1 MHAVADLAVA
11 DLAVADSTVADL
23 AAVDR
28 RPGTEARGGA
38 FLDVIDVSKDYETR
52 EGDQIRAL
60 DRASLSLA
68 DGEFVS
74 VVGPSGCGKSTL
86 LKIIAGIEPPSDG
99 TIIYRGQAVRRAQR
113 GMGVVFQTPV
123 LLPWLTV
130 LENVMLPVRVL
141 RLPRKPGME
150 HARRL
155 IALVGLVG
163 FEGKYPIEL
172 SGGMQQRVGIAR
184 SLIHDPGLLL
194 MDEPFGALD
203 ALTRERMSLELQKIW
218 IANRKTVFFI
228 THSILESVF
237 LSDRVLVMSGRP
249 GRIIGEFVIPFPRPR
264 GFDLGANPE
273 FNDLVSRIRSLL
285 GASIDV

>member
-1 MHAVADLAVA
+1 MHAV
-11 DLAVADSTVADL
+11 SQT
-23 AAVDR
+23 AAANR
-28 RPGTEARGGA
+28 RLVQDPQGG
-38 FLDVIDVSKDYETR
+38 LLLNVIDVSKEYETR
-52 EGDQIRAL
+52 EGDQILAL
-60 DRASLSLA
+60 ERVSLTLA

-86 LKIIAGIEPPSDG
+86 LKIIAGIEPTSSG
-99 TIIYRGQAVRRAQR
+99 GVIYRGQAVHRPQR

-130 LENVMLPVRVL
+130 IENVLLPIRVL
-141 RLPRKPGME
+141 RLPRKPAE
-150 HARRL
+150 KRARAL
-155 IALVGLVG
+155 IALVGLAG
-163 FEGKYPIEL
+163 FERKYPLEL

-237 LSDRVLVMSGRP
+237 LSDRVLVMSTRP
-249 GRIIGEFVIPFPRPR
+249 GQIIEELVIPFPRPR
-264 GFDLGANPE
+264 GFELAENLE
-273 FNDLVSRIRSLL
+273 FNKLVSRIRDLL
-285 GASIDV
+285 GKSIDV

>member
-1 MHAVADLAVA
+1 MSGVSGLAVLT
-11 DLAVADSTVADL
+11 DPSDSKKAEVL
-23 AAVDR
+23 LNVVDV
-28 RPGTEARGGA
+28 TKE
-38 FLDVIDVSKDYETR
+38 YETR
-52 EGDQIRAL
+52 EGDEILAL
-60 DRASLSLA
+60 ANATLSLA

-86 LKIIAGIEPPSDG
+86 LKIIAGIEPKSSG
-99 TIIYRGQAVRRAQR
+99 TISYRGKADQGPDS

-123 LLPWLTV
+123 LLPWLTI
-130 LENVMLPVRVL
+130 LENVLLPIRVL
-141 RLPRKPGME
+141 RLPRKASE
-150 HARRL
+150 ERARGL
-155 IALVGLVG
+155 LALVGLAG
-163 FEGKYPIEL
+163 FEGKYPGEL

-184 SLIHDPGLLL
+184 SLVHDPALLL

-218 IANRKTVFFI
+218 MTNRKTVFFI

-249 GRIIGEFVIPFPRPR
+249 GRIIEELVIPFARPR
-264 GFDLGANPE
+264 GFDLAADPD
-273 FNDLVSRIRSLL
+273 FNKLVSRIRDLL

>member
-1 MHAVADLAVA
+1 MHAVLRAASADGQRRQAQVTEEFLSVA
-11 DLAVADSTVADL
+11 
-23 AAVDR
+23 
-28 RPGTEARGGA
+28 
-38 FLDVIDVSKDYETR
+38 DVSKEYETR
-52 EGDQIRAL
+52 EGDQIVAL

-68 DGEFVS
+68 ESEFVS

-86 LKIIAGIEPPSDG
+86 LKIIAGIEPLSG
-99 TIIYRGQAVRRAQR
+99 GNIIYRGQAVKRPQR

-123 LLPWLTV
+123 LLPWLTT
-130 LENVMLPVRVL
+130 LENVLLPIRVL
-141 RLPRKPGME
+141 RMPRAPAE
-150 HARRL
+150 ERAREL
-155 IALVGLVG
+155 IALVGLAG
-163 FEGKYPIEL
+163 FEGKYPLEL

-218 IANRKTVFFI
+218 MANRKTVFFI

-249 GRIIGEFVIPFPRPR
+249 GRIVEELIIPFPRPR
-264 GFDLGANPE
+264 GFELAANPE
-273 FNDLVSRIRSLL
+273 FNALMSRIRDLL
-285 GASIDV
+285 GASVDA

>member
-1 MHAVADLAVA
+1 MHAG
-11 DLAVADSTVADL
+11 SGL
-23 AAVDR
+23 AAVDGR
-28 RPGTEARGGA
+28 LGQDVHGGV
-38 FLDVIDVSKDYETR
+38 FLNVIDVSKDYETR
-52 EGDQIRAL
+52 EGDQILAL

-68 DGEFVS
+68 EGEFVS

-86 LKIIAGIEPPSDG
+86 LKIIAGIEPATG
-99 TIIYRGQAVRRAQR
+99 GAIIYRGQAVHRPQR

-141 RLPRKPGME
+141 RLPRKPAE
-150 HARRL
+150 ERARAL
-155 IALVGLVG
+155 IALVGLTG
-163 FEGKYPIEL
+163 FERKYPSEL

-218 IANRKTVFFI
+218 MANRKTVFFI

-237 LSDRVLVMSGRP
+237 LSDRVLVMSARP
-249 GRIIGEFVIPFPRPR
+249 GRIIDELVIPFPRPR
-264 GFDLGANPE
+264 GFELSANPQ
-273 FNDLVSRIRSLL
+273 FNDLISRIRDLL